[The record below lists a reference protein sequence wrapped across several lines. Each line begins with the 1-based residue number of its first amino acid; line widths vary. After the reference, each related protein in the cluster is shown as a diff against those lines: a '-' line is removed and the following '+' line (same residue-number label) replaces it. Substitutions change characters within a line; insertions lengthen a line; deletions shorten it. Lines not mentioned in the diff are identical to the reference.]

1 MSSSLEYQSH
11 SRYPVGRFEIQDRD
25 DIINIGSGVINM
37 TVKVSRRECKHLGMW
52 RERQNL

>member
-11 SRYPVGRFEIQDRD
+11 SRYPVGRFEVQDRD

-37 TVKVSRRECKHLGMW
+37 TVKVSRRECKHLGM
-52 RERQNL
+52 